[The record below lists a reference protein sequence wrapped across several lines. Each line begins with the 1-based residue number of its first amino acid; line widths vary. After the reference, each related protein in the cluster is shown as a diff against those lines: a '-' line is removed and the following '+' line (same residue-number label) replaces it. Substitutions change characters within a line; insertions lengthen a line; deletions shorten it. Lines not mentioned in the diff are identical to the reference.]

1 MSANNKGIYYKVV
14 CNFVPE
20 IIRENNKLIYYGYN
34 SKK

>member
-20 IIRENNKLIYYGYN
+20 IIREK
-34 SKK
+34 